1 MKPFALAA
9 VLALPLTACIVIS
22 EDGAYVPVEYA
33 SLRSGGKSLRDALD
47 RLEPLLAAYDYRADG
62 IRVGRIDVPGT
73 HLSYDGPAHSLAT
86 LELHEGCISF
96 TTFVKEGSQ
105 DYKAPRS
112 VFRHIVAQLAR
123 DGDWTVQHGEVCP
136 SSRS

>member
-1 MKPFALAA
+1 MKAFALAA
-9 VLALPLTACIVIS
+9 VLALPLTACIVIPG
-22 EDGAYVPVEYA
+22 DGAYVPVEYA
-33 SLRSGGKSLRDALD
+33 SLRGGKSLREALD
-47 RLEPLLAAYDYRADG
+47 RLEPLLAAYDYRVDG

-73 HLSYDGPAHSLAT
+73 HLSYDGPAHSLST
-86 LELHEGCISF
+86 LELHEDCISF
-96 TTFVKEGSQ
+96 TTFVREGSQ

-112 VFRHIVAQLAR
+112 VFRHVVTQLAR